1 MPASA
6 AESAHRLHGLDAVR
20 AFALVLGVVYHAAES
35 FAFDTPWIARDVQS
49 SEFLRLFRHA
59 SHSFRL
65 PLFFLIAGYFARLI
79 VQRRGVRAFCRD
91 RIQRIAI
98 PFAVGWL
105 VLCPLIRLI
114 WIWGMSVRKDLVL
127 EADELVRYFATL
139 EWVRDFDLTHLWFL
153 HQLLVIYVLA
163 LALHGF
169 GIRWVPAG
177 GRRRLDV
184 AVATLAR
191 SRFAA
196 LWLGLALVPAL
207 LAMREWR
214 IDTPHQ
220 SLWPQPAATLLYGTI
235 FGVGWLMHRQ
245 PALLESLT
253 RGWKA
258 HLALGLLLVVPT
270 HRLPLAA
277 GADVATPD
285 PAHWLRLVHAP
296 VYAWMMGAFVLG
308 FLGFF
313 VGNHRRPSA
322 AWRYVADASYWV
334 YIVHLPLVM
343 VLQVLVAGV
352 DLHWTLKF
360 PAITGVVLAA
370 CFLSYHTLVRS
381 TFIGAQLNG
390 RRYPRGWPFARPA
403 LARAPGGAL
412 GDER

>member
-1 MPASA
+1 VPASA

-20 AFALVLGVVYHAAES
+20 AFTLVLGVVHHAAES

-114 WIWGMSVRKDLVL
+114 WIWGMPVRKDLVL
-127 EADELVRYFATL
+127 EANELVRYFATL
-139 EWVRDFDLTHLWFL
+139 EWVRDFDLTRLWFL

-163 LALHGF
+163 LALHRLGV
-169 GIRWVPAG
+169 RWVPAG

-196 LWLGLALVPAL
+196 LWLGSALVPAL

-220 SLWPQPAATLLYGTI
+220 SLWPHPATTLLYGTT

-270 HRLPLAA
+270 H
-277 GADVATPD
+277 
-285 PAHWLRLVHAP
+285 
-296 VYAWMMGAFVLG
+296 
-308 FLGFF
+308 
-313 VGNHRRPSA
+313 
-322 AWRYVADASYWV
+322 
-334 YIVHLPLVM
+334 HLPLVM
-343 VLQVLVAGV
+343 VLQVLVARV
-352 DLHWTLKF
+352 DAHWTQKF

-370 CFLSYHTLVRS
+370 CFLSYHNLVRS

-403 LARAPGGAL
+403 LARAPAGVL